1 MTRNYKMPQVIE
13 IDQDKMLESATL
25 ASSLLKTLSHRDR
38 LMILCQLVESEK
50 SVSELEEILE
60 ISQSPLSQHLARM
73 RHEGLVTTRRE
84 GKTIH
89 YSLQCK
95 NTEKVIGVLY
105 SIYCE

>member
-1 MTRNYKMPQVIE
+1 MPQVIE
-13 IDQDKMLESATL
+13 IDQSKMLETATL

-38 LMILCQLVESEK
+38 LMILCQLVEGEK
-50 SVSELEEILE
+50 SVSELGEILD

-84 GKTIH
+84 GKAIH
-89 YSLQCK
+89 YSLKCK

>member
-1 MTRNYKMPQVIE
+1 MPQVIE
-13 IDQDKMLESATL
+13 IDQNKMLESATL
-25 ASSLLKTLSHRDR
+25 ASTLLKTLSHRDR
-38 LMILCQLVESEK
+38 LMILCQLVAGEK

-84 GKTIH
+84 GKVIH

-95 NTEKVIGVLY
+95 STEKVIGLLY